1 MDYGTQSCDPYDEP
15 YRRPRKRINYFAW
28 TVAILLLIG
37 FALAAWLGS
46 FYIFNQ
52 PERPDSY
59 RILQKLHKIEPPK
72 RFELTAAP
80 AGEFLNASQLYERYV
95 GMGATELVTANAE
108 LLRNY
113 IRNYQQVR
121 GLVPYV
127 VGRYTIIA
135 VRELGPGDVFPSGMA
150 ALTTAVDNGALLLE
164 HVYPAK
170 PEALPLMKETLTVGL
185 EVKVERTHD
194 ISAVIH
200 AERLADGRLLV
211 TAIPLLY
218 GSYTVT
224 RGLGTFRLEP
234 PPSLNL
240 AEGWPLFKS
249 QERAS
254 IEQRLA
260 EYRQKMAVA
269 QGGPIAIPGLGASA
283 TPPPKNELVRV
294 EQARPVAPLAVTPPT
309 VASNQKLAKPTPL
322 PKGKKGKKQKLES
335 PAPATTPSQ
344 AMVAQNKPAPVG
356 TPITVA
362 SALAPPPS
370 APKLPV
376 VTPTPVSK
384 APDAGTGSVAQNSPA
399 AMATPVP
406 VLPAQPAPPDASNV
420 ALASNAGG
428 GNWRTFAPG
437 KMPLGRLIATGDL
450 NDVADR
456 GLTGERIYLKG
467 QFVVNFSDANKA
479 VLRPRTTLTSKVLH
493 FGGGSSTR
501 IIVEFPRGYTPPP
514 QGSVVNR
521 DEMRPFEITEVR
533 KQEDGQ
539 LNVFVREIMQPN

>member
-1 MDYGTQSCDPYDEP
+1 MDYGTQSYDPYDEP
-15 YRRPRKRINYFAW
+15 YKRRPERINYFAW
-28 TVAILLLIG
+28 TVTVLLLIG

-80 AGEFLNASQLYERYV
+80 AGEFLNSNQLYERYV
-95 GMGATELVTANAE
+95 GMGAAELAKTNAE

-121 GLVPYV
+121 GLVPYI

-135 VRELGPGDVFPSGMA
+135 LRELGPGDVFPSGMA
-150 ALTTAVDNGALLLE
+150 ALTAAVDSGELLME

-170 PEALPLMKETLTVGL
+170 AEALPLMKQTLTVGL
-185 EVKVERTHD
+185 EVKLERTHD

-200 AERLADGRLLV
+200 AERLVDGRILV
-211 TAIPLLY
+211 TAVPLLY

-240 AEGWPLFKS
+240 VGGWPLFRS

-260 EYRQKMAVA
+260 EYRQQMAVTSA
-269 QGGPIAIPGLGASA
+269 GPIPIAGLGASA
-283 TPPPKNELVRV
+283 TPQPARNELVRI
-294 EQARPVAPLAVTPPT
+294 EQARAIAPLAMTRPV
-309 VASNQKLAKPTPL
+309 VATNDKLAKPTPL

-335 PAPATTPSQ
+335 PAPATSGQ
-344 AMVAQNKPAPVG
+344 AVVAQNKPAPAG

-362 SALAPPPS
+362 SALAPPT
-370 APKLPV
+370 ALNLPV
-376 VTPTPVSK
+376 ATPASAAK
-384 APDAGTGSVAQNSPA
+384 ATVGTGAIAQTSPFA
-399 AMATPVP
+399 NATPVP

-428 GNWRTFAPG
+428 GSWKTFAPG

-450 NDVADR
+450 SDVADH
-456 GLTGERIYLKG
+456 GLAGERIYLKG

-501 IIVEFPRGYTPPP
+501 VIVEFPRGYIPPP
-514 QGSVVNR
+514 QGAVVNR
-521 DEMRPFEITEVR
+521 DEMRPYEITEVR

>member
-1 MDYGTQSCDPYDEP
+1 MDYGTQSYDPYDES
-15 YRRPRKRINYFAW
+15 YTRPPERINYFAW
-28 TVAILLLIG
+28 TVAILLLTG

-59 RILQKLHKIEPPK
+59 RILQKLHKIEQPK

-80 AGEFLNASQLYERYV
+80 AGEFLNANELYERYI
-95 GMGATELVTANAE
+95 GMGAAELAKTNAE

-113 IRNYQQVR
+113 IRNFQQVR

-127 VGRYTIIA
+127 VGRYTTIA
-135 VRELGPGDVFPSGMA
+135 VRELDPNDVFPSGMA
-150 ALTTAVDNGALLLE
+150 ALTAAVDSGTLLME
-164 HVYPAK
+164 HIYPAK
-170 PEALPLMKETLTVGL
+170 PEAVRLMKQTLTVGL
-185 EVKVERTHD
+185 EVKLERTHD

-200 AERLADGRLLV
+200 AERLIDGRILV
-211 TAIPLLY
+211 TAVPLLY

-234 PPSLNL
+234 PLSLNL
-240 AEGWPLFKS
+240 VGGWPLFKS
-249 QERAS
+249 QEGAS
-254 IEQRLA
+254 IEQHLA
-260 EYRQKMAVA
+260 EYRQQMAAA
-269 QGGPIAIPGLGASA
+269 QAGPPVPGVGASA
-283 TPPPKNELVRV
+283 APPPARNELVRI
-294 EQARPVAPLAVTPPT
+294 EQARPVAPLAMTPPM
-309 VASNQKLAKPTPL
+309 VASNAKLAKATPAA
-322 PKGKKGKKQKLES
+322 KGKKGKKQKLES
-335 PAPATTPSQ
+335 PAPAGTPAQ
-344 AMVAQNKPAPVG
+344 AVVAQNKLTPAG

-362 SALAPPPS
+362 SALTPLSAVNVPVATPAPY
-370 APKLPV
+370 
-376 VTPTPVSK
+376 
-384 APDAGTGSVAQNSPA
+384 AGTAPAAQGSPV

-406 VLPAQPAPPDASNV
+406 VLPAKPAPPDASNV

-428 GNWRTFAPG
+428 GNWKTFAPG

-450 NDVADR
+450 NDVADH
-456 GLTGERIYLKG
+456 GLAGERIYLKG
-467 QFVVNFSDANKA
+467 QFVVNFSEANKA
-479 VLRPRTTLTSKVLH
+479 VLRPRASLTSKVLH

-501 IIVEFPRGYTPPP
+501 IIVEFPRGYTPPA

-521 DEMRPFEITEVR
+521 DEMRPYEITEVR